1 MKNIIHKP
9 VVLVLNKN
17 WQAIAITTPAQAFS
31 QMASG
36 VATGL
41 DIKSDEWMEP
51 VHWKEWSALKVRS
64 SDLSIGVPS
73 GKLRVPMVIAL
84 CKYSLVPIYRPKL
97 SSKNIWLR
105 DGSICQY
112 SGRVLKA
119 DEGNIDHVLPVS
131 RGGSNSW
138 ENCVLSCKKINE
150 KKADRTPIEAGLQ
163 LIRKPR
169 KPKTVPMTMMLK
181 NVYEFEEWNY
191 FLSA

>member
-1 MKNIIHKP
+1 

-119 DEGNIDHVLPVS
+119 DEGNID
-131 RGGSNSW
+131 
-138 ENCVLSCKKINE
+138 
-150 KKADRTPIEAGLQ
+150 KADRTPIEAGLQ